1 MIMSLLEGSGMPA
14 REEKYSTISVP
25 VRAKETLQA
34 AKGDME
40 WGEFLLSIYD
50 GYIKL
55 RRERSHGVLRRMLS
69 EEDLSNIG
77 HSSKRFRRGFKL
89 RGAEKGV

>member
-1 MIMSLLEGSGMPA
+1 MSLFEGNDMPA

-25 VRAKETLQA
+25 ASAKATLQA

-40 WGEFLLSIYD
+40 WGEFLLSIY
-50 GYIKL
+50 GEYLRL
-55 RRERSHGVLRRMLS
+55 RRERSHDALRRMLS

-89 RGAEKGV
+89 REAEKGD

>member
-1 MIMSLLEGSGMPA
+1 MPA

-25 VRAKETLQA
+25 ASAKAALQA
-34 AKGDME
+34 AKGNME
-40 WGEFLLSIYD
+40 WGEFLLSIY
-50 GYIKL
+50 GECLRL
-55 RRERSHGVLRRMLS
+55 RRERSHDALRRMLS

-89 RGAEKGV
+89 RDAEKGG